1 MSADNFA
8 KMMLGTVASN
18 NTSASAASAFEQ
30 KMRDAA
36 ASYNAMRQV
45 EAELKK
51 DDEKFQV
58 ALSGLR
64 RELDTTSRALSS
76 AQSRRVKLQRELE
89 ACTHESKEL
98 EAKKLATTESILAA
112 QAAAFEKVVM
122 CDEFDSAFQELVGF
136 VAKAYPSLKQS

>member
-45 EAELKK
+45 EAELR
-51 DDEKFQV
+51 
-58 ALSGLR
+58 GLAA
-64 RELDTTSRALSS
+64 EPSETKN
-76 AQSRRVKLQRELE
+76 VKLMSFLF
-89 ACTHESKEL
+89 SYG
-98 EAKKLATTESILAA
+98 LAA
-112 QAAAFEKVVM
+112 K
-122 CDEFDSAFQELVGF
+122 
-136 VAKAYPSLKQS
+136 LKTS

>member
-1 MSADNFA
+1 MVAFMFAVVFDNFA

-76 AQSRRVKLQRELE
+76 AQSPSGRSSRFVSASTSPSATISLYGSD
-89 ACTHESKEL
+89 AC
-98 EAKKLATTESILAA
+98 ATTA
-112 QAAAFEKVVM
+112 
-122 CDEFDSAFQELVGF
+122 
-136 VAKAYPSLKQS
+136 

>member
-45 EAELKK
+45 EAELKPYGARPHPGK
-51 DDEKFQV
+51 LNLFTVCKRKPTAPSTGCV
-58 ALSGLR
+58 
-64 RELDTTSRALSS
+64 DTQWR
-76 AQSRRVKLQRELE
+76 
-89 ACTHESKEL
+89 
-98 EAKKLATTESILAA
+98 
-112 QAAAFEKVVM
+112 
-122 CDEFDSAFQELVGF
+122 
-136 VAKAYPSLKQS
+136 